1 MLINLHHGSFWILK
15 SGCVCILSWCHNSSL
30 HILVDACIYH
40 HSLSCPLSFFL
51 SSSCFSSDSAGI
63 TSNAM
68 VDNILAPTI
77 GYDSLPG
84 PDSLEI
90 MSETLSL
97 TCISILATAFGF
109 KTNNQRLSRLT
120 YGQFLVLLL
129 YMLSWAFCVTSM
141 VVIST
146 NDGMQQKRLT
156 SPYRET

>member
-1 MLINLHHGSFWILK
+1 MI
-15 SGCVCILSWCHNSSL
+15 
-30 HILVDACIYH
+30 
-40 HSLSCPLSFFL
+40 
-51 SSSCFSSDSAGI
+51 
-63 TSNAM
+63 
-68 VDNILAPTI
+68 DNILAPTI

-109 KTNNQRLSRLT
+109 KTNNHRLSRLT

-129 YMLSWAFCVTSM
+129 YILSWAFCVTSM

-146 NDGMQQKRLT
+146 NDGMQH
-156 SPYRET
+156 